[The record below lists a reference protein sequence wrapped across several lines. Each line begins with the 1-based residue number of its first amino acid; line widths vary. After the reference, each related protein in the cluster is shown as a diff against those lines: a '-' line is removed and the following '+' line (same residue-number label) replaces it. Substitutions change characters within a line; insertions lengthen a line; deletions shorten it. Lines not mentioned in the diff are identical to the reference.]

1 MKTSLIVGVVALV
14 AVVVA
19 GAVILSNDL
28 NSGARAIVIQGMFTG
43 VFAVITGM
51 MSSVK
56 ADQAAVKADAAAA
69 KTAEMHHDLQ
79 NGLIPEKVKEA
90 VNEMAADPEQTAIQF
105 VDNGEPN

>member
-1 MKTSLIVGVVALV
+1 MKTTVLAGVVALV

-28 NSGARAIVIQGMFTG
+28 TPGARMIVIQGMFTG
-43 VFAVITGM
+43 VFAVVTSL

-56 ADQAAVKADAAAA
+56 ADQAAVKAEVAAT

-79 NGLIPEKVKEA
+79 NGLIPEKIKEA
-90 VNEMAADPEQTAIQF
+90 VNEMAADPNQPAITINS
-105 VDNGEPN
+105 DET